1 MTIRYDRPVSRSA
14 FLARRLGRAAA
25 ILLVLV
31 VLLHRFGPLT
41 TPDFVALVLASAVP
55 AALAV
60 PLALF
65 GLWRLWKVGA
75 LGGVAAA
82 KALLYAALPLGLVAF
97 SAFQYMTRPMLYDV
111 STDPVDPPAW
121 ITVPAAKQQ
130 WLERPPVTPAMR
142 QAQAGAYPGLT
153 GRRYEGALDRVHQ
166 AVLKVAEL
174 TGLTVTASRGHEL
187 LQPELAPLPQGRDAP
202 ATAPAETIP
211 DVGPV
216 PLPRPA
222 PQELAVA
229 EPPEPVGTARVQAET
244 RTLVLGLVFDVM
256 IRLREEAETTLVDI
270 RVSSRYGPHDL
281 GIGDL
286 IAEHYLHELDAE
298 LLGVAGD

>member
-1 MTIRYDRPVSRSA
+1 MTIRYDRPVCRSA

-25 ILLVLV
+25 VFLVLV

-82 KALLYAALPLGLVAF
+82 KALLYAALPLGLVGFA
-97 SAFQYMTRPMLYDV
+97 AFQYTTRPMLYDV

-121 ITVPAAKQQ
+121 ITVPEAKQQ
-130 WLERPPVTPAMR
+130 WLDRPPVTPAMR
-142 QAQAGAYPGLT
+142 QAQVGAYPGLT
-153 GRRYEGALDRVHQ
+153 GRRYEGALDRVHE
-166 AVLKVAEL
+166 AVVKVADL

-187 LQPELAPLPQGRDAP
+187 LQPELVPLPQRKDTP
-202 ATAPAETIP
+202 APAETIP

-222 PQELAVA
+222 PQEFAVA
-229 EPPEPVGTARVQAET
+229 EPPEPAGTARIQAET
-244 RTLVLGLVFDVM
+244 RTLVLGLSFDVM
-256 IRLREEAETTLVDI
+256 VRLREEAETTLVDV
-270 RVSSRYGPHDL
+270 RVASRYGPHDL
-281 GIGDL
+281 GIGDV

>member
-14 FLARRLGRAAA
+14 FLARRLSRAAA
-25 ILLVLV
+25 VFLVLV

-75 LGGVAAA
+75 LGGVASTS
-82 KALLYAALPLGLVAF
+82 ALLYAVLPLGLVGFA
-97 SAFQYMTRPMLYDV
+97 AFQYMTRPMLYDV
-111 STDPVDPPAW
+111 TTDIADPPAW
-121 ITVPAAKQQ
+121 ITVPEGKQQ
-130 WLERPPVTPAMR
+130 WLDRPPVTPAMR

-153 GRRYEGALDRVHQ
+153 GRRYEGALDRVHE
-166 AVLKVAEL
+166 AVLKVADL
-174 TGLTVTASRGHEL
+174 TGLTVTASRGHEPL
-187 LQPELAPLPQGRDAP
+187 LPELAPLPQGRDAQV
-202 ATAPAETIP
+202 TAPAETMP
-211 DVGPV
+211 KVGPV

-222 PQELAVA
+222 PQELSVA
-229 EPPEPVGTARVQAET
+229 EPPEPAGTARVQAEM
-244 RTLVLGLVFDVM
+244 RTLVLGLSFDVM
-256 IRLREEAETTLVDI
+256 VRLREEAETTLVDV
-270 RVSSRYGPHDL
+270 RVASRYGPHDL